1 MAEILKHYERLT
13 IIIKKPSIQFLRL
26 TTTTINYENH
36 SDDDRALFALPM
48 NIFSHNN
55 VNPDYTI

>member
-1 MAEILKHYERLT
+1 MAEIVKHYERLT

-26 TTTTINYENH
+26 TTTTNYETH
-36 SDDDRALFALPM
+36 SDDDDRALFALCM

-55 VNPDYTI
+55 VNPI